1 VVGAGPIGCATAATL
16 ATRGHP
22 VAIWSPTGRRLT
34 RDSDARVSFQCTGA
48 LDDRIHADWLA
59 DPRALS
65 DCEVV
70 VLCLPGT
77 AYADVLSQL
86 APHWRSGQ
94 QIIVSGALSLVP
106 LWIADQAAKRGV
118 SLQVAAWGTTLTT
131 AYFRPDGVLH
141 LNRLRDR
148 IDLACAGTGGGTGRG
163 AAAGTGDVAGAGA
176 GKDASTGADDPAAM
190 TATCE
195 HLFGERFVVSNNLL
209 GPALANINPIAHAAE
224 VIPNLSRMDRGENWP
239 LFGCFNRAVARLA
252 DRLDAERMAVAQ
264 AFGLSLP
271 TLQQHYQK
279 SYDVPF
285 GPLEDMAQAIHERGM
300 GPDGPASLS
309 HRYVVEDAPFGLA
322 FQEALGQLAKVP
334 TPTLSSA
341 LTILEAVYDTD
352 WRRQNFLP
360 EALGLASMSAAE
372 LMARCQPD
380 ATSIER

>member
-1 VVGAGPIGCATAATL
+1 MNSVNTSHPSRVAVVGAGPIGCATAATL

-22 VAIWSPTGRRLT
+22 VAIGSPTGRRLT
-34 RDSDARVSFQCTGA
+34 RDSDGRVSFQCTGA
-48 LDDRIHADWLA
+48 LDDRIHADWLT

-65 DCEVV
+65 DFDVV

-77 AYADVLSQL
+77 AYAEVLRQL

-106 LWIADQAAKRGV
+106 LWIAGEAAKRGV

-148 IDLACAGTGGGTGRG
+148 IDLACAG
-163 AAAGTGDVAGAGA
+163 AGE
-176 GKDASTGADDPAAM
+176 PAAM
-190 TATCE
+190 TAICE
-195 HLFGERFVVSNNLL
+195 HLFGDRFVVFNNLL

-224 VIPNLSRMDRGENWP
+224 VIPNLSRMDRGESWP

-252 DRLDAERMAVAQ
+252 DRLDAERLAVAQ

-300 GPDGPASLS
+300 GPDGPAGLT

-360 EALGLASMSAAE
+360 EALGLASMSATA
-372 LMARCQPD
+372 LMACCQPD
-380 ATSIER
+380 ATSSAR